1 MKISKMLCLTLCMV
15 LTLVALSGPI
25 AVCAEEVGPQWA
37 TEVEPVGEYAYSF
50 AVVGDTQIVN
60 RFHPEEYPKIYQW
73 IADNA
78 EEKKIAY
85 VMGLGDITDGDS
97 SQEWQRAQESFWM
110 LAENGIAHSQV
121 RGNHDSKE
129 KFELYLGADMDYQDS
144 IQGALDDKMA
154 NTWRLLQVG
163 EVKYLIF
170 ALDYG
175 FGDDVIEWAG
185 EIIERYPDHNV
196 IITTHAY
203 MYRDYTTLDYLDST
217 PPSTTGGVY
226 DGDQLWEKFISQY
239 ENIKLVLCGHIDCD
253 NVQISTQTGVHGNTV
268 TQILIDPQGMDKDIG
283 PTGMVAMFYFSE
295 DGKNVKLEYY
305 STIRNEYEIT
315 SELTEFTLDVVEPE
329 KTPEPTEPA
338 TTAPAAPEPSASV
351 PPATTGGDG
360 GGNGIVLVVAAVAA
374 VAVVGVLVTLRVKR
388 KKKD

>member
-1 MKISKMLCLTLCMV
+1 MKSIKRLS
-15 LTLVALSGPI
+15 VALCAMLALI
-25 AVCAEEVGPQWA
+25 ALFVPAVAVEYEGYPQWA
-37 TEVEPVGEYAYSF
+37 KGVEPVGDYAYSF

-73 IADNA
+73 IVDNV

-85 VMGLGDITDGDS
+85 VMGLGDITDGNS
-97 SQEWQRAQESFWM
+97 SQEWQRAQESFW
-110 LAENGIAHSQV
+110 LLGENGVPHSQV
-121 RGNHDSKE
+121 RGNHDGKE
-129 KFELYLGADMDYQDS
+129 SFELYMGADMDYQDS
-144 IQGALDDKMA
+144 IQGAFNDQMA

-163 EVKYLIF
+163 QVKYLIF

-203 MYRDYTTLDYLDST
+203 MSDNYTTLDYT
-217 PPSTTGGVY
+217 EAVPPSTTGGVN

-253 NVQISTQTGVHGNTV
+253 NVQISEQIGVHGNTV
-268 TQILIDPQGMDKDIG
+268 KQILIDPQGMDKDIG

-295 DGKNVKLEYY
+295 DGRNVKLQYY
-305 STIRNEYEIT
+305 STVRDEYEIT
-315 SELTEFTLDVVEPE
+315 SETTEFTLEVVEAE
-329 KTPEPTEPA
+329 ETPAPTEPSEG
-338 TTAPAAPEPSASV
+338 TTADSV
-351 PPATTGGDG
+351 PKETGFIAWIK
-360 GGNGIVLVVAAVAA
+360 NLFAAIMAFFA
-374 VAVVGVLVTLRVKR
+374 KLFG
-388 KKKD
+388 